1 MHIKLAADENGKLL
15 GLWGDNYVDHGPY
28 SEFGDLLTH
37 RLSQF
42 VGAGYDIPTIR
53 NKSQT
58 VFTNHAWG
66 SAFRAY
72 GSPQSF
78 MGSEIAIDV
87 LAAKMGLDPFD
98 IRELNCYKES
108 AQSTIP
114 TGYKPD
120 VYCLEVMY
128 KPSCAV
134 PSRGMNGVNMYF
146 SPAVRLR
153 PSPLP
158 P

>member
-1 MHIKLAADENGKLL
+1 MAADEKGKLL

-28 SEFGDLLTH
+28 SEFGDLLTM

-42 VGAGYDIPTIR
+42 TGAGYGIPSIR

-78 MGSEIAIDV
+78 MGSEIAIDC
-87 LAAKMGLDPFD
+87 LAAKMGIDPFEM
-98 IRELNCYKES
+98 R
-108 AQSTIP
+108 A
-114 TGYKPD
+114 
-120 VYCLEVMY
+120 
-128 KPSCAV
+128 
-134 PSRGMNGVNMYF
+134 MN
-146 SPAVRLR
+146 P
-153 PSPLP
+153 
-158 P
+158 